1 MAPPAKTPPSSG
13 LSKGPAK
20 FSRKF
25 SANDRP
31 DRPSYAEPDD
41 YFSPPKKPQRCTAY
55 ASPLTLINEDEVV
68 RRSGSRGS
76 QLTEENLQNL
86 QASHKAESPPED
98 TRFANPNLRDF
109 MRKSKSRSPEKK
121 KPERKKNK
129 NQDDHPLNLPPEEL
143 RRLSARMAKDEK
155 RASTQMNV
163 DVDVDV
169 DSDVQADAGS
179 QISQPPTPGSNA
191 PGAFPSP
198 EQNSANGDSREQTK
212 SPTPPPPPHRVNTQ
226 PKMDP
231 EAAKASGNKYFKNKD
246 YKRAITEY
254 SKGKICPHTSSC
266 TPLTYSSN

>member
-1 MAPPAKTPPSSG
+1 MAPPAKTPPTSG
-13 LSKGPAK
+13 LPKGPAK

-25 SANDRP
+25 SANDRS

-41 YFSPPKKPQRCTAY
+41 YFSPQKKPQRSTAY
-55 ASPLTLINEDEVV
+55 ASPLTLINEGEAV

-86 QASHKAESPPED
+86 QASHEAESPPED
-98 TRFANPNLRDF
+98 RRFSNPNLRAF

-121 KPERKKNK
+121 KSERKKNK

-155 RASTQMNV
+155 RESMQMDM

-169 DSDVQADAGS
+169 DSDVQPDAGS

-198 EQNSANGDSREQTK
+198 EQNNSANGDSREPTK
-212 SPTPPPPPHRVNTQ
+212 SPTPPPHRVNTQ
-226 PKMDP
+226 PKIDP

-246 YKRAITEY
+246 YKRAIAEY
-254 SKGKICPHTSSC
+254 SKGEIYPCTSS
-266 TPLTYSSN
+266 SHH